1 MPLMM
6 SIGRKGIRM
15 RRFRILAWVAVSLAA
30 WCGSAAR
37 ASAQTYD
44 FTFSGGGVSIPD
56 GMLPHSG
63 GNVTSV
69 SGTLSGVSPG
79 KDNGALSLLF
89 TVPPSIYNSSTD
101 YTISFEAGT
110 PAGGEDFV
118 SFNGPGGGAS
128 EIEPDGFSADV
139 GTSTVTAATPGP
151 HPRLRPAL
159 LPRVRPWRPVHRAQA
174 AVAGGAEDCVVI
186 GSWI

>member
-89 TVPPSIYNSSTD
+89 TVPQA
-101 YTISFEAGT
+101 YTIHRQTTRSL
-110 PAGGEDFV
+110 
-118 SFNGPGGGAS
+118 
-128 EIEPDGFSADV
+128 
-139 GTSTVTAATPGP
+139 
-151 HPRLRPAL
+151 LRPGRPPEGRILSVLMDPEAV
-159 LPRVRPWRPVHRAQA
+159 LPKSSQTVFPLTSAPLP
-174 AVAGGAEDCVVI
+174 
-186 GSWI
+186 